1 VVDKIED
8 QTKEKA
14 KEGKE
19 SKSFKD
25 LTIKGLNEGI
35 YLQVKAE
42 AIRRGMT
49 IGEVMN
55 AAMETWLKT
64 NQLGSLKEWKFKII
78 REMRDLDE
86 KMELAGAYSEESYKD
101 TRKEYKRDIDR
112 INTRIEKLEE
122 KFF

>member
-1 VVDKIED
+1 MVDKVENP
-8 QTKEKA
+8 TKEKA

-49 IGEVMN
+49 IGELMN

-64 NQLGSLKEWKFKII
+64 NQLESLKEWKFRII

-86 KMELAGAYSEESYKD
+86 KMELAGAYSEESYQD